1 MESYGTSCEKRS
13 RLAAYWLC
21 WPRLERRGST
31 VLTRPHREERRAA
44 DPLAVPASPWFKGGG
59 AGWLA
64 IGVLVVTWDLI
75 APETLSEAFRRA
87 RSSPIGSTVVV
98 VVWASLTGHLFH
110 VIPDRADPF
119 VALCISG
126 RKAVKRGSGQARTC

>member
-1 MESYGTSCEKRS
+1 MESYGASSCEKRP
-13 RLAAYWLC
+13 RLGACWLYWD
-21 WPRLERRGST
+21 RLERRGST
-31 VLTRPHREERRAA
+31 VLNRPHGEDRRAA
-44 DPLAVPASPWFKGGG
+44 DHPVMAVSPWFKGGG

-87 RSSPIGSTVVV
+87 RSSPVGSAVVV

-119 VALCISG
+119 VALCVSG
-126 RKAVKRGSGQARTC
+126 RKAVKRGSGQARS

>member
-13 RLAAYWLC
+13 RLAAG
-21 WPRLERRGST
+21 WPGWDRLERRGST
-31 VLTRPHREERRAA
+31 VLNRPHREARRAA
-44 DPLAVPASPWFKGGG
+44 GQPVLVASPWFKGGG

-64 IGVLVVTWDLI
+64 LGVLVVTWDLI

-87 RSSPIGSTVVV
+87 RSGPIGSAIVV

-119 VALCISG
+119 VALCVSG
-126 RKAVKRGSGQARTC
+126 RKAVKRGSGPARN

>member
-1 MESYGTSCEKRS
+1 MESYGASCEKRS
-13 RLAAYWLC
+13 RLAACWLYWD
-21 WPRLERRGST
+21 RLERRGST
-31 VLTRPHREERRAA
+31 VLNRPHREEPRAA
-44 DPLAVPASPWFKGGG
+44 DHPVMAAASPWFKGGG

-75 APETLSEAFRRA
+75 APETLSQAFRRA
-87 RSSPIGSTVVV
+87 RSGRIGSAVVV

-119 VALCISG
+119 VALCVSG
-126 RKAVKRGSGQARTC
+126 RKAIKRGGGQARN

>member
-13 RLAAYWLC
+13 RLAAG
-21 WPRLERRGST
+21 WPGGDRLERRGST
-31 VLTRPHREERRAA
+31 VLNRPHREASRAA
-44 DPLAVPASPWFKGGG
+44 GQPVLVASPWFKGGG

-64 IGVLVVTWDLI
+64 LGVLVVTWDLI

-87 RSSPIGSTVVV
+87 RSGPIGSAIVV

-119 VALCISG
+119 VALCVSG
-126 RKAVKRGSGQARTC
+126 RKAVKRGSGPARN

>member
-1 MESYGTSCEKRS
+1 MESYGASCEKRS
-13 RLAAYWLC
+13 RLAAGWLS
-21 WPRLERRGST
+21 WDRLERRGST
-31 VLTRPHREERRAA
+31 VLTRPQREDRRAA
-44 DPLAVPASPWFKGGG
+44 GQPVIAASPWFKGGG

-87 RSSPIGSTVVV
+87 RSGRIGSAVVV

-119 VALCISG
+119 VALCVSG
-126 RKAVKRGSGQARTC
+126 RKAVKRGSGQARS

>member
-1 MESYGTSCEKRS
+1 MESYGASCEKRS
-13 RLAAYWLC
+13 RLAAGWHS
-21 WPRLERRGST
+21 WDRLERRGST
-31 VLTRPHREERRAA
+31 VLNRPHREDRPAA
-44 DPLAVPASPWFKGGG
+44 GQPVIAAASPWFKGGG

-64 IGVLVVTWDLI
+64 LGVLVVAWDLI

-87 RSSPIGSTVVV
+87 RSGRIGSAVVV

-119 VALCISG
+119 VALCVSG
-126 RKAVKRGSGQARTC
+126 RKAVKRGSGQARN